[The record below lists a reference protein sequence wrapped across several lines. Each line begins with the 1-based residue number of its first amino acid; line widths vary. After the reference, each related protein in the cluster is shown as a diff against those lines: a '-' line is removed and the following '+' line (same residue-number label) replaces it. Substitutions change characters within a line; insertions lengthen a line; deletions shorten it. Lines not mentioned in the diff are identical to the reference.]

1 MGSLEFGGAGRLG
14 LLVVS
19 VMSLV
24 SNLARR
30 GPACCAALACA
41 ALLGSVAVAGPA
53 AGSLAAAGR
62 TRPADSGAR
71 LWLSTYAG
79 PDSFD
84 VASAMAVSPAGGVVY
99 VTGWSDGVTSG
110 LDYATVAYD
119 ASTGAQLWVSRY
131 DGTGGGD
138 AAQSIAVSPDGTRVF
153 VTGYSAGATGSYDYA
168 TVAYDAAT
176 GAQLW
181 VSRYN
186 GPGDGND
193 EATSVAVSPDGGRVF
208 VTGRSDGTGSG
219 QDYATIAY
227 DAATGAQ
234 LWLRRYNGPGNG
246 NDAAWSVAASG
257 RGSTVFVTGASS
269 RTGTVSGDD
278 YATIAYNAAT
288 GATRWLR
295 RYNGPANLRDQAH
308 FVVVGPRGRE
318 VFVTGRSQGRT
329 SGFDY
334 ATVAYNAATGAQLWA
349 RRYGGRAGR
358 TDEASWAAVSPGG
371 GSVYVTGFSRGTTS
385 RKDYATVAYNAATG
399 AQLWVRRY
407 NGPAGGDDAAKAVA
421 AGPGGKR
428 VYVTGYSDNGPGID
442 YATVA
447 YNAATGAQLW
457 ARRLHDINIS
467 GALALAVS
475 PGGRMIFVT
484 GRYDYHYVTV
494 AYRA

>member
-1 MGSLEFGGAGRLG
+1 MT
-14 LLVVS
+14 LVP
-19 VMSLV
+19 
-24 SNLARR
+24 NLARR

-41 ALLGSVAVAGPA
+41 ALLASVAIAGPA
-53 AGSLAAAGR
+53 AGSLAAGLA
-62 TRPADSGAR
+62 RPAGSGAQ
-71 LWLSTYAG
+71 LWLSTYG
-79 PDSFD
+79 GDS
-84 VASAMAVSPAGGVVY
+84 VAYAMAVSPARGVVY
-99 VTGWSDGVTSG
+99 VTGSSEGPGSA
-110 LDYATVAYD
+110 LDYATVAYN
-119 ASTGAQLWVSRY
+119 ASTGAQLWASRY
-131 DGTGGGD
+131 DGQGVGND
-138 AAQSIAVSPDGTRVF
+138 QAQSIAVSPDGSRVV

-168 TVAYDAAT
+168 TVAYDALT

-193 EATSVAVSPDGGRVF
+193 EATSVAVSPGGGRVF
-208 VTGRSDGTGSG
+208 VTGRSDGAGPG
-219 QDYATIAY
+219 QDYATVAY
-227 DAATGAQ
+227 NAATGAQ
-234 LWLRRYNGPGNG
+234 LWLRRYDGPGNG
-246 NDAAWSVAASG
+246 QDAAWSAAVSPRDG
-257 RGSTVFVTGASS
+257 TVFVTGASS

-278 YATIAYNAAT
+278 YTTIAYNPAT

-295 RYNGPANLRDQAH
+295 RYNGPADLRDQAH

-385 RKDYATVAYNAATG
+385 RKDYATVGYDAATG

-407 NGPAGGDDAAKAVA
+407 NGPAGSDDAARAVA
-421 AGPGGKR
+421 VGPGGNR
-428 VYVTGYSDNGPGID
+428 VFVTGYSESRPGSD

-457 ARRLHDINIS
+457 ASRLRDVNF
-467 GALALAVS
+467 GLALALAVS

-484 GRYDYHYVTV
+484 GRYESEYGTV